1 MMRAHSDETYV
12 VGLCNR
18 VLRRK
23 ALRGHRFDFLL
34 GDRGHRLPVDAYY
47 PDLKLVVEYRER
59 QHTELVLL
67 FDNKLTI
74 SGMSRRLQRVRYDQ
88 RRRDVLPKHG
98 LRLVELDYSLF
109 LHDGRRRLRRTRQD
123 INVVRNVLKDSAAV

>member
-1 MMRAHSDETYV
+1 
-12 VGLCNR
+12 
-18 VLRRK
+18 
-23 ALRGHRFDFLL
+23 
-34 GDRGHRLPVDAYY
+34 
-47 PDLKLVVEYRER
+47 
-59 QHTELVLL
+59 
-67 FDNKLTI
+67 
-74 SGMSRRLQRVRYDQ
+74 MSRRLQRVRYDQ